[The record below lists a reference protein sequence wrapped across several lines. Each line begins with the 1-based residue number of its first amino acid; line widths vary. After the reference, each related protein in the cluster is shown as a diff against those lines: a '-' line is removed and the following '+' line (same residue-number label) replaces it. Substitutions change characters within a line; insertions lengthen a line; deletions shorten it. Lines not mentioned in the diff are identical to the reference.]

1 MRSKRY
7 GIQSETRKTQVQYRL
22 MISTNDIDQLVFNI
36 FNLNS
41 RLLYGSGL
49 RKENVGRKLEGAWRE
64 RRKKTRVDT
73 FLRVFF
79 ENERV
84 GG

>member
-1 MRSKRY
+1 MVADCERR
-7 GIQSETRKTQVQYRL
+7 
-22 MISTNDIDQLVFNI
+22 M
-36 FNLNS
+36 
-41 RLLYGSGL
+41 
-49 RKENVGRKLEGAWRE
+49 LEGSWRE
-64 RRKKTRVDT
+64 LGARGGKKTRVDT